1 MDCPDCGKH
10 MSCIDS
16 RKLPGSMM
24 RRRYECVCNKRFST
38 LEVVIPDKHSRNH
51 IAPLQRLQYVAMPGW
66 DRLVEMN
73 DKIAE
78 RLLAVCRITISDE
91 FRQEIADWLAIAP
104 RTIKEALETKENED
118 GQ

>member
-10 MSCIDS
+10 LSCLDT

-24 RRRYECVCNKRFST
+24 RRRYECQCGQRFRT
-38 LEVVIPDKHSRNH
+38 LEAVIPAQYSTKHIS
-51 IAPLQRLQYVAMPGW
+51 PLQRLQYVVMPEW
-66 DRLVEMN
+66 DKLVAMN

-78 RLLAVCRITISDE
+78 RLLAVCRIKISDE
-91 FRQEIADWLAIAP
+91 FRQEIKDWLAIAP
-104 RTIKEALETKENED
+104 RTNAEVPETKENKD